1 MTTAKV
7 AYSRVESMP
16 LKILS
21 SSAALAAGPP
31 TYTLSPAAFLV
42 AADFRFATNPLRSLL

>member
-1 MTTAKV
+1 MTTARV

-21 SSAALAAGPP
+21 ESAALAAGPATWADNP
-31 TYTLSPAAFLV
+31 GSPDPAMRRKV
-42 AADFRFATNPLRSLL
+42 VT

>member
-1 MTTAKV
+1 MTTANV
-7 AYSRVESMP
+7 AYSKVESMP

-31 TYTLSPAAFLV
+31 TYTLSPASFLV
-42 AADFRFATNPLRSLL
+42 AVDFRLDTKPLRSLL